1 MCAVSLH
8 ARANHQP
15 IPIPEVQHIREL
27 ASIYPKRKAA
37 KVQIGFI
44 CHSRDNAMASVR
56 FLLANEKTTALLA
69 ILSLYLEI
77 LKKAFFDYCFESIG
91 NGLRFGRT
99 LMNAISALVGVSETQ
114 RLFFCQ
120 QGEGA
125 LL

>member
-1 MCAVSLH
+1 MPWHPSVFYS
-8 ARANHQP
+8 P
-15 IPIPEVQHIREL
+15 T
-27 ASIYPKRKAA
+27 KRPT
-37 KVQIGFI
+37 
-44 CHSRDNAMASVR
+44 
-56 FLLANEKTTALLA
+56 LPLA
-69 ILSLYLEI
+69 ILSLYLKI
-77 LKKAFFDYCFESIG
+77 LKKAFIGYCFESIG